1 MAKRLK
7 DVGGLILF
15 YTVII
20 VGVLLLNLRF
30 AHINEIQNKNN
41 SSNMTIAIAN

>member
-1 MAKRLK
+1 MAKKLK

-30 AHINEIQNKNN
+30 AHINEIQSKDN